1 VNSELLRYSE
11 FYQMKLVLCKS
22 DIKVNVLQNKLLLV
36 TGRCSLILQYVAI
49 RGQIFKQ
56 GFVS

>member
-1 VNSELLRYSE
+1 
-11 FYQMKLVLCKS
+11 MKLVLCKS